1 MEIKKVVV
9 IGSGTMGSGIA
20 AHLCNANIPVTLLDL
35 KTDISEKA
43 RDNIQRS
50 KPPLLLDK
58 SKINNIKVGNIFE
71 NFSEVKEA
79 DWVVEAVVERIDVK
93 HDIYEKIFKERKKG
107 AIVSSNTSSIP
118 IKVLSQNLTEGE
130 KKDFCITHF
139 FNPVRYMALLE
150 IVKNENND
158 LEKINALKKFCEI
171 ELGKG
176 AIVCNDTPG
185 FLGNRV
191 GVYAMQ
197 IAMTE
202 AFKMK
207 LSIEEADA
215 IFGRPMGIPKTGIFG
230 LYDLIGIDLMADV
243 LKSFIKELP
252 KTDNFHEVAKEIPL
266 VKKLIETGY
275 TGRKGKGGFYRIN
288 KTDGKK
294 VMEALNLETGE
305 YHASK
310 KINIKSGKVDLV
322 ALINRDDKYGKY
334 AWSVISK
341 IIKYAS
347 SLIPGITKEFND
359 IDEAMRL
366 GFNWSKGP
374 FEMLEEIGVDNFF
387 NKVDEYGNIDFL
399 ENLAKSKNEKFYGER
414 QKYTDIETLGK
425 VKKKATSID
434 GNDSAK
440 IYRFKDY
447 NIVEFTTKA
456 NALDYDS
463 MDALNKATDKPLI
476 IINESMQFSAGVN
489 LSYTMNYA
497 DKRDFKSIEK
507 FIKYFQETC
516 KQLKY
521 SDHPVISAPS
531 GLTLGGGFEVM
542 VQSNFVA
549 SHTNIV
555 VGLVETIVGLVPAGG
570 GCKEMLAR
578 WLETEEAKKDP
589 HYAPLRVFDII
600 GNAKTATS
608 PVEAEPLKYLRAK
621 DKKIMNRNSLL
632 EVSKKIIEENRDFKT
647 PSENSFNLPGKAV
660 KDEMIKTLEKL
671 YDDKIILD
679 HGMEVGKELANVL
692 SGGDTTIDKTLSED
706 DMFKLE
712 LDSFMRLIETK
723 KTQERIKHTLATG
736 KPLVNYYFLLFFIF
750 YFFIT
755 KFFNYLLFFSYLLQ
769 IKFSFPFFYSFIFFY
784 NSFFFC
790 NSSFNYFLF
799 F

>member
-1 MEIKKVVV
+1 MDIKKVVV

-35 KTDISEKA
+35 KTEISEKA
-43 RDNIQRS
+43 RDRIHKS

-58 SKINNIKVGNIFE
+58 SKVDNIEVGNITD
-71 NFSEVKEA
+71 NFDVVKDA
-79 DWVVEAVVERIDVK
+79 DWIVEAVVERIDIK
-93 HDIYEKIFKERKKG
+93 HQIYEKIFKVRKEG

-118 IKVLSQNLTEGE
+118 IKVLSEHLTDTE

-139 FNPVRYMALLE
+139 FNPVRYMGLLE

-158 LEKINALKKFCEI
+158 LDKINSLKKFCEI

-176 AIVCNDTPG
+176 AIICNDTPG

-197 IAMTE
+197 VAMTE

-215 IFGRPMGIPKTGIFG
+215 IFGRPMGIPKTGVFG

-252 KTDNFHEVAKEIPL
+252 KSDEFHEVAKEIPL

-275 TGRKGKGGFYRIN
+275 TGRKGKGGFYRMN
-288 KTDGKK
+288 KTGATK
-294 VMEALNLETGE
+294 VMEAINLETGV
-305 YHASK
+305 YSAIK
-310 KINIKSGKVDLV
+310 KIDVKSDKVDLKR
-322 ALINRDDKYGKY
+322 LINRDDKYGKY

-347 SLIPGITKEFND
+347 SLVPSITKEFND

-366 GFNWSKGP
+366 GFNWTKGP
-374 FEMLEEIGVDNFF
+374 FEMLEEIGIKSFF
-387 NKVDEYGNIDFL
+387 DKVDEFKGNTFL
-399 ENLAKSKNEKFYGER
+399 ENLSRNKNEDFYGER
-414 QKYTDIETLGK
+414 QKYTNIETLGK
-425 VKKKATSID
+425 VKKTASSTD

-440 IYRFKDY
+440 IYRFNDY

-456 NALDYDS
+456 NALNYDS
-463 MDALNKATDKPLI
+463 MDALKKATDKPLI

-489 LSYTMNYA
+489 LTYTMEFA
-497 DKRDFKSIEK
+497 DKNDFKAIEK

-516 KQLKY
+516 KHLKY
-521 SDHPVISAPS
+521 SKHPVISAPS

-555 VGLVETIVGLVPAGG
+555 VGLVETIVGLIPAGG

-578 WLETEEAKKDP
+578 WLDTDEAKTDP
-589 HYAPLRVFDII
+589 NYAPLKVFDII
-600 GNAKTATS
+600 GYGRTATS
-608 PVEAEPLKYLRAK
+608 PVEAEPLKYLK
-621 DKKIMNRNSLL
+621 PEDKKIMNRNSLL
-632 EVSKKIIEENRDFKT
+632 EVSKKILHENKDFKA
-647 PSENSFNLPGKAV
+647 PEEFKFNLPGKPV
-660 KDEMIKTLEKL
+660 LEDMNRILDKL
-671 YDDKIILD
+671 YNDKVILD
-679 HGMEVGKELANVL
+679 HGVVVAKELANVL
-692 SGGDTTIDKTLSED
+692 SGGDTTIDKILSED
-706 DMFKLE
+706 HLYKLE
-712 LDSFMRLIETK
+712 LDAFMKLIETK
-723 KTQERIKHTLATG
+723 ETQDRIKHTLATG
-736 KPLVNYYFLLFFIF
+736 KPLIN
-750 YFFIT
+750 
-755 KFFNYLLFFSYLLQ
+755 
-769 IKFSFPFFYSFIFFY
+769 
-784 NSFFFC
+784 
-790 NSSFNYFLF
+790 
-799 F
+799 

>member
-1 MEIKKVVV
+1 MDIKKVVV

-35 KTDISEKA
+35 KTEISEKA
-43 RDNIQRS
+43 RDRIHKS
-50 KPPLLLDK
+50 KPPLLIDK
-58 SKINNIKVGNIFE
+58 SKINNIKVGNISD
-71 NFSEVKEA
+71 NFDAVKDA
-79 DWVVEAVVERIDVK
+79 DWVVEAVVERIDIK
-93 HDIYEKIFKERKKG
+93 HQIYEKIFKVRKDG

-118 IKVLSQNLTEGE
+118 IKILSEHLTNIE

-139 FNPVRYMALLE
+139 FNPVRYMGLLE

-158 LEKINALKKFCEI
+158 LNKINQLKKFCEV

-176 AIVCNDTPG
+176 AIICNDTPG

-197 IAMTE
+197 VAMTE

-215 IFGRPMGIPKTGIFG
+215 IFGRPMGIPKTGVFG

-252 KTDNFHEVAKEIPL
+252 KSDEFHEVAKEIPL

-275 TGRKGKGGFYRIN
+275 TGRKGKGGFYRMN
-288 KTDGKK
+288 KTGSIK
-294 VMEALNLETGE
+294 VMEAINLETGD
-305 YHASK
+305 YSISK
-310 KINIKSGKVDLV
+310 KIDIKTDQVDLKR
-322 ALINRDDKYGKY
+322 LINRKDKYGDY

-347 SLIPGITKEFND
+347 SLVPKITKEFND

-374 FEMLEEIGVDNFF
+374 FEMLDEIGVKNFF
-387 NKVDEYGNIDFL
+387 DKIDDFKGNNFL
-399 ENLAKSKNEKFYGER
+399 EELSKNKNENFYGER
-414 QKYTDIETLGK
+414 QKYTNIETLGK
-425 VKKKATSID
+425 VKKTASSVD
-434 GNDSAK
+434 GNNSAK
-440 IYRFKDY
+440 IYRFNDY

-463 MDALNKATDKPLI
+463 MDALKKATDKPLI

-489 LSYTMNYA
+489 LTYTMEFA

-516 KQLKY
+516 KHLKY
-521 SDHPVISAPS
+521 SKYPVISAPS

-555 VGLVETIVGLVPAGG
+555 VGLVETIVGLIPAGG

-578 WLETEEAKKDP
+578 WLDTDEAKKDP
-589 HYAPLRVFDII
+589 NFAPLKVFDII
-600 GNAKTATS
+600 GYGKTATS
-608 PVEAEPLKYLRAK
+608 PVEAEPMKYLMPE
-621 DKKIMNRNSLL
+621 DKKIMNRNSLF
-632 EVSKKIIEENRDFKT
+632 EVSKKIIMENTEFKAPEELK
-647 PSENSFNLPGKAV
+647 FNLPGKSV
-660 KDEMIKTLEKL
+660 LEDMNKILDNL
-671 YDDKIILD
+671 YNEKIILD
-679 HGMEVGKELANVL
+679 HGVIVAKELANVL

-706 DMFKLE
+706 DLFKLE
-712 LDSFMRLIETK
+712 LDAFMKLIETK
-723 KTQERIKHTLATG
+723 ETQDRIKHTLATG
-736 KPLVNYYFLLFFIF
+736 KPLVN
-750 YFFIT
+750 
-755 KFFNYLLFFSYLLQ
+755 
-769 IKFSFPFFYSFIFFY
+769 
-784 NSFFFC
+784 
-790 NSSFNYFLF
+790 
-799 F
+799 

>member
-1 MEIKKVVV
+1 MKIKNVVV

-20 AHLCNANIPVTLLDL
+20 AHLCNANVPVTLLDL
-35 KTDISEKA
+35 KTEISEKA
-43 RDNIQRS
+43 RERIHKSR
-50 KPPLLLDK
+50 PPLLIDK
-58 SKINNIKVGNIFE
+58 SKINNIKVGNISDDF
-71 NFSEVKEA
+71 NVVKDA
-79 DWVVEAVVERIDVK
+79 DWIVEAVVERIDIK
-93 HDIYEKIFKERKKG
+93 HQIYEKIFKARKDG

-118 IKVLSQNLTEGE
+118 IKVLSEHLSDVE

-139 FNPVRYMALLE
+139 FNPVRYMGLLE

-158 LEKINALKKFCEI
+158 LNKINQLKEFCEI

-197 IAMTE
+197 VAMTE

-207 LSIEEADA
+207 LSVEEADA
-215 IFGRPMGIPKTGIFG
+215 IFGRPMGIPKTGVFG

-252 KTDNFHEVAKEIPL
+252 ETDEFHEVAKEIPL

-275 TGRKGKGGFYRIN
+275 TGRKGKGGFYRMN
-288 KTDGKK
+288 KTGASKI
-294 VMEALNLETGE
+294 MEAINLETGD
-305 YHASK
+305 YSPSK
-310 KINIKSGKVDLV
+310 KIDVRSDKVDLKT
-322 ALINRDDKYGKY
+322 LINRKDKYGEY
-334 AWSVISK
+334 AWSVLSR

-347 SLIPGITKEFND
+347 SLVPNITREFND

-366 GFNWSKGP
+366 GFNWAKGP
-374 FEMLEEIGVDNFF
+374 FEMLEEIGVKNFF
-387 NKVDEYGNIDFL
+387 NRIDNFVGNNFL
-399 ENLAKSKNEKFYGER
+399 ENLSKNKNEDFYGER
-414 QKYTDIETLGK
+414 QKYTNIETLGK
-425 VKKKATSID
+425 VKKTASSLD

-440 IYRFKDY
+440 IYRFNDY

-463 MDALNKATDKPLI
+463 MDALKKATDKPLI

-489 LSYTMNYA
+489 LTYTMQFA
-497 DKRDFKSIEK
+497 DKKDFKSIEK

-516 KQLKY
+516 KHLKY
-521 SDHPVISAPS
+521 SKHPVISAPS

-555 VGLVETIVGLVPAGG
+555 VGLVETIVGLIPAGG

-578 WLETEEAKKDP
+578 WLSTEEAKADP
-589 HYAPLRVFDII
+589 NYAPLKVFDII
-600 GNAKTATS
+600 GYGKTATS
-608 PVEAEPLKYLRAK
+608 PVEAEPMKYLRPE

-632 EVSKKIIEENRDFKT
+632 EVSKKILMENKNFKA
-647 PSENSFNLPGKAV
+647 PNEFEFKLPGKAV
-660 KDEMIKTLEKL
+660 RGEMDKILNKL
-671 YDDKIILD
+671 YNDKVILD
-679 HGMEVGKELANVL
+679 HGVEVAKELAHVL

-706 DMFKLE
+706 DLFKLE
-712 LDSFMRLIETK
+712 LDAFMKLIETQ
-723 KTQERIKHTLATG
+723 KTQDRIKHTLATG
-736 KPLVNYYFLLFFIF
+736 KPLVN
-750 YFFIT
+750 
-755 KFFNYLLFFSYLLQ
+755 
-769 IKFSFPFFYSFIFFY
+769 
-784 NSFFFC
+784 
-790 NSSFNYFLF
+790 
-799 F
+799 

>member
-20 AHLCNANIPVTLLDL
+20 AQLCNANIPVTLLDL
-35 KTDISEKA
+35 KTEISKKA
-43 RDNIQRS
+43 RDRIHKSR
-50 KPPLLLDK
+50 PPLLLDK
-58 SKINNIKVGNIFE
+58 SKINNIKVGNILDDFA
-71 NFSEVKEA
+71 EVNEA
-79 DWVVEAVVERIDVK
+79 DWVVEAVVERIDIK

-118 IKVLSQNLTEGE
+118 IKVLSQNLTEEE

-139 FNPVRYMALLE
+139 FNPVRYMDLLE

-158 LEKINALKKFCEI
+158 LEKINSLKKFCET

-207 LSIEEADA
+207 LSVEEADA
-215 IFGRPMGIPKTGIFG
+215 TFGRPMGIPKTGIFG

-252 KTDNFHEVAKEIPL
+252 ETDKFHEVAKEIPL
-266 VKKLIETGY
+266 VKKLIDTGY

-288 KTDGKK
+288 KTDDKK
-294 VMEALNLETGE
+294 IMEALNLETGE
-305 YHASK
+305 YSPSK
-310 KINIKSGKVDLV
+310 KINIKSEKVDLKT
-322 ALINRDDKYGKY
+322 LINRDDKYGEY

-347 SLIPGITKEFND
+347 SLVPGITKEFND

-366 GFNWSKGP
+366 GFNWAKGP
-374 FEMLEEIGVDNFF
+374 FEMLEEIGVTNFF
-387 NKVDEYGNIDFL
+387 DKIDDYKGNNFL

-425 VKKKATSID
+425 VKKRALSID
-434 GNDSAK
+434 GNNSAE

-463 MDALNKATDKPLI
+463 MDALKKATDKPLI

-489 LSYTMNYA
+489 LSYTMEFA
-497 DKRDFKSIEK
+497 DKGDFKSIEK
-507 FIKYFQETC
+507 FIRYFQETC
-516 KQLKY
+516 KHLKY

-542 VQSNFVA
+542 VHSNFVA

-555 VGLVETIVGLVPAGG
+555 VGLVETIVGLIPAGG

-578 WLETEEAKKDP
+578 WLDTEEAKKDP
-589 HYAPLRVFDII
+589 CYASLKVFDII
-600 GNAKTATS
+600 GYGKTATS
-608 PVEAEPLKYLRAK
+608 PIEAEPMKYLRPA

-632 EVSKKIIEENRDFKT
+632 EVSKKILEDNRDFKA
-647 PSENSFNLPGKAV
+647 PSETKLNLPGNVAKE
-660 KDEMIKTLEKL
+660 KMIKILETL
-671 YDDKIILD
+671 YNDKVILD

-692 SGGDTTIDKTLSED
+692 SGGDTNIDKTLSEED
-706 DMFKLE
+706 LFKLE
-712 LDSFMRLIETK
+712 LDAFMKLIETK
-723 KTQERIKHTLATG
+723 ETQDRIKHTLATG
-736 KPLVNYYFLLFFIF
+736 KPLIN
-750 YFFIT
+750 
-755 KFFNYLLFFSYLLQ
+755 
-769 IKFSFPFFYSFIFFY
+769 
-784 NSFFFC
+784 
-790 NSSFNYFLF
+790 
-799 F
+799 

>member
-1 MEIKKVVV
+1 MKIKNVVV

-20 AHLCNANIPVTLLDL
+20 AHLCNANVPVTLLDL
-35 KTDISEKA
+35 KTEISEKA
-43 RDNIQRS
+43 RERIYKSR
-50 KPPLLLDK
+50 PPLLIDK
-58 SKINNIKVGNIFE
+58 SKINNIKVGNIE
-71 NFSEVKEA
+71 DNFDVVKDA
-79 DWVVEAVVERIDVK
+79 DWVVEAVVERIDIK
-93 HDIYEKIFKERKKG
+93 HQIYEKIFEARKDG

-118 IKVLSQNLTEGE
+118 IKVLSENLTDKE

-139 FNPVRYMALLE
+139 FNPVRYMGLLE

-158 LEKINALKKFCEI
+158 LNKINQLKQFCET

-176 AIVCNDTPG
+176 AIICNDTPG

-207 LSIEEADA
+207 LSVEEADA
-215 IFGRPMGIPKTGIFG
+215 IFGRPMGIPKTGVFG

-252 KTDNFHEVAKEIPL
+252 EKDEFHEVAKEIPL

-275 TGRKGKGGFYRIN
+275 TGRKGKGGFYRMN
-288 KTDGKK
+288 KTGAVK
-294 VMEALNLETGE
+294 VMEAINLETGE
-305 YHASK
+305 YSPSK
-310 KINIKSGKVDLV
+310 KIDVKSEKVDLNG
-322 ALINRDDKYGKY
+322 LINRKDKYGEY
-334 AWSVISK
+334 AWSVISQ

-347 SLIPGITKEFND
+347 SLVPNITKEFND

-366 GFNWSKGP
+366 GFNWAKGP
-374 FEMLEEIGVDNFF
+374 FEMLEEIGVRNFF
-387 NKVDEYGNIDFL
+387 DKVDDFRGNSFL
-399 ENLAKSKNEKFYGER
+399 ENLSKIKNEDFYGER
-414 QKYTDIETLGK
+414 QKYTNIETLGK
-425 VKKKATSID
+425 VKKSASSLD

-440 IYRFKDY
+440 IYRFNDY

-463 MDALNKATDKPLI
+463 MDALKKATDKPLI

-489 LSYTMNYA
+489 LTYTMQFA
-497 DKRDFKSIEK
+497 DKKDFKSIEK

-516 KQLKY
+516 KHLKY
-521 SDHPVISAPS
+521 SKHPVISAPS

-555 VGLVETIVGLVPAGG
+555 IGLVETIVGLIPAGG

-578 WLETEEAKKDP
+578 WLDTEEAKKNP
-589 HYAPLRVFDII
+589 NFAPLKVFDII
-600 GNAKTATS
+600 GYGKTASS
-608 PVEAEPLKYLRAK
+608 PVEAEPMKYLRPS

-632 EVSKKIIEENRDFKT
+632 EVSKKILNENKNFKAPEELKFK
-647 PSENSFNLPGKAV
+647 LPGKAV
-660 KDEMIKTLEKL
+660 IGEMNKILEKL
-671 YDDKIILD
+671 YNDKVILD
-679 HGMEVGKELANVL
+679 HGVEVAKELAHVL

-706 DMFKLE
+706 DLFKLE
-712 LDSFMRLIETK
+712 LDAFMKLIETQ
-723 KTQERIKHTLATG
+723 KTQDRIKHTLSTG
-736 KPLVNYYFLLFFIF
+736 KPLVN
-750 YFFIT
+750 
-755 KFFNYLLFFSYLLQ
+755 
-769 IKFSFPFFYSFIFFY
+769 
-784 NSFFFC
+784 
-790 NSSFNYFLF
+790 
-799 F
+799 